1 MRMVN
6 SDDTVLTLERL
17 LVVLHV
23 VHEVEDHFV
32 DREHETRLI
41 ASLNQLASLQIL
53 SDNWVLWNTWQAKAV
68 VVRFGVDRTIEHC
81 LTDSISPVV
90 VPERGRN
97 LRVVTSC

>member
-41 ASLNQLASLQIL
+41 ASLN
-53 SDNWVLWNTWQAKAV
+53 
-68 VVRFGVDRTIEHC
+68 
-81 LTDSISPVV
+81 
-90 VPERGRN
+90 
-97 LRVVTSC
+97 